1 MPSGAP
7 WRPPNAR
14 PLWHWRFPLYRSVHQ
29 STRVRSAR
37 RARWRAAALPL
48 LLALLAGHFVVVQ
61 LLTGAQFLDAPRNM
75 HWGLL
80 TWEQPGFLLA
90 LPDTYERIKGFPPDP
105 PQLGPMGLWRHPYGS
120 LHPWW
125 GPLTPGLF
133 ALVWGMSRSYTLV
146 QLVIPLAA
154 GATVLLTYWM
164 GRALLGGQA
173 AVVAAI
179 FLSLYPLFREYGS
192 VAYNEALGALTL
204 TGALFAYLRGRTVAA
219 TLLGAL
225 AALTKMDLL
234 ALYTGTV
241 ALSALYDRFAGR
253 RELPWRHH
261 TVCLI
266 GPLALAAP
274 WIWGHYLGGGARTPT
289 RGLSWEL
296 FSIIFPMMVE
306 LTLYIPW
313 YGVVFTLGVIGAVI
327 AYGLR
332 AGALPRLTAVALG
345 VWMALGLL
353 VVLVYCGTPGA
364 GNSPRIFVPAL
375 PPLALL
381 FGAGFARLPLAWR
394 RRAGVY
400 LGVLFLVINGF
411 VIWYQAAAY
420 GAPIRAAAPAF
431 RELRQREPGFV
442 LTPIYWETIL
452 YTRQRA
458 TWFEADEVFRDNIMG
473 DAGNFA
479 RYVEQHP
486 IRYVLLPNA
495 TSGPGPRDPA
505 APAVRAY
512 LDANAERIDT
522 GAWTLWVLPRDSS
535 S

>member
-1 MPSGAP
+1 MEAAE
-7 WRPPNAR
+7 RPTVVALEVPV
-14 PLWHWRFPLYRSVHQ
+14 YRSVHQ
-29 STRVRSAR
+29 STRAWSTL
-37 RARWRAAALPL
+37 RARWRGAVLPL

-80 TWEQPGFLLA
+80 TWEQPGFLLG

-105 PQLGPMGLWRHPYGS
+105 PWLGPMGLWRHTYGS
-120 LHPWW
+120 LHTWW

-133 ALVWGMSRSYTLV
+133 ALVWGVSRSYTLV
-146 QLVIPLAA
+146 QLVIPIAA

-164 GRALLGGQA
+164 GRTLPGRRA

-179 FLSLYPLFREYGS
+179 FLSLYPLFREYGT
-192 VAYNEALGALTL
+192 VAYNEALGALVL
-204 TGALFAYLRGRTVAA
+204 SGALFAYLRGHTVAA

-261 TVCLI
+261 IVCLV

-274 WIWGHYLGGGARTPT
+274 WIWGHYLGGGARPPT

-296 FSIIFPMMVE
+296 LTIIFPMMVE
-306 LTLYIPW
+306 LTLYLPW
-313 YGVVFTLGVIGAVI
+313 YGVVLTLGVIGAVI
-327 AYGLR
+327 VYGLR
-332 AGALPRLTAVALG
+332 TGAAPRLTAVVLG
-345 VWMALGLL
+345 VWMVLGLL
-353 VVLVYCGTPGA
+353 VVLVYCATPGA

-381 FGAGFARLPLAWR
+381 FGAGFARLPPPWR

-411 VIWYQAAAY
+411 VIWYQATAY

-431 RELRQREPGFV
+431 SELRQREQGFV

-458 TWFEADEVFRDNIMG
+458 TWFEADEVFQENIMG

-479 RYVEQHP
+479 RYIERHP

-495 TSGPGPRDPA
+495 ASGPGPRDPA

-512 LDANAERIDT
+512 LDANAERIDA
-522 GAWTLWVLPRDSS
+522 GAWTLWVLPRDRSS
-535 S
+535 